1 LPKALKTRLLPVLF
15 GVTLLALLGMMAC
28 EGPSPWPPES
38 ELHLTPQQAR
48 GRLVYQARCLP
59 CHEAY
64 SSSSHRGPSLQGL
77 YKRPEMPSGTPANDE
92 RVREVITLGRAKMPA
107 FRNLSPEQLDDLVA
121 FLHTI

>member
-1 LPKALKTRLLPVLF
+1 MALKTRALVGLGAAAFLL
-15 GVTLLALLGMMAC
+15 LLGMMAC

-48 GRLVYQARCLP
+48 GRLVYQARCLA

-64 SSSSHRGPSLQGL
+64 SSRSHRGPSLEGL
-77 YKRPEMPSGTPANDE
+77 FKKPEMPSGTPANDD
-92 RVREVITLGRAKMPA
+92 RVREVITLGRANMPA
-107 FRNLSPEQLDDLVA
+107 FRNLSPEQLDDLLA

>member
-1 LPKALKTRLLPVLF
+1 MPKPLKTRLLPVLF
-15 GVTLLALLGMMAC
+15 CAAFLALLGMMAC
-28 EGPSPWPPES
+28 EGPSPWPPDS

-64 SSSSHRGPSLQGL
+64 SSSSHRGPSLQGIF
-77 YKRPEMPSGTPANDE
+77 KKPEMPSGTPANED
-92 RVREVITLGRAKMPA
+92 RVREVVTLGRAKMPA
-107 FRNLSPEQLDDLVA
+107 FRNLSPEQLDDLLA

>member
-1 LPKALKTRLLPVLF
+1 MLHGLF
-15 GVTLLALLGMMAC
+15 AAAFLALLAMMAC
-28 EGPSPWPPES
+28 EGPSPWPPDS

-64 SSSSHRGPSLQGL
+64 SSSSHRGPSLQGIF
-77 YKRPEMPSGTPANDE
+77 KKPEMPSGTPANDD
-92 RVREVITLGRAKMPA
+92 RVREVVTLGRAKMPA
-107 FRNLSPEQLDDLVA
+107 FHNLSPEQLDDLLA